1 MSDFRN
7 RMNAFMSGRRGNDEL
22 TRFLSAA
29 ALVLVVLNILFRR
42 TVFYY
47 LFFICLIY
55 TVFRMMSRNTAAR
68 ARENEKFLSILSG
81 IRHPFKGNKKKV
93 NSQSSGYR
101 FFRCPGCGQVMRA
114 PEGKGRI
121 RVTCSGC
128 GKVFE
133 TEV

>member
-22 TRFLSAA
+22 TRFVSIA
-29 ALVLVVLNILFRR
+29 ALVLAVLNILFRR
-42 TVFYY
+42 PVFYY

-55 TVFRMMSRNTAAR
+55 AVFRMMSRNTAAR
-68 ARENEKFLSILSG
+68 YRENEKFRSIVSG
-81 IRHPFKGNKKKV
+81 IMHPSKAKKKKE
-93 NSQSSGYR
+93 NRTDSGYR